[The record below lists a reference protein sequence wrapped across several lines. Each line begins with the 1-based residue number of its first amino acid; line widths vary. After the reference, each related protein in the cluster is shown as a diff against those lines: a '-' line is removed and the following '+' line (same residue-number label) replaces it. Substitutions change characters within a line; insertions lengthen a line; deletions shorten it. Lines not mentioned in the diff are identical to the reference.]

1 MNDSTKPQP
10 ARAPYNIEHWGEGYF
25 AINAAGHVCVHPDG
39 RPTGEGVD
47 LFDLS
52 AQIQD
57 AGMALPVLVRFNGIL
72 RHRVDTL
79 CGAFER
85 ASEAQDFTGGYTAV
99 YPIKVNQQR
108 TVVSEIIDHGDGR
121 VGLEAGSKPE
131 FMAVLG
137 VAPPGCTI
145 ICNGYKDREYLR
157 AALIGQQLGH
167 KVYVVVEKLNELDVL
182 LREAASMG
190 VRPTV
195 GIRIRLASMGA
206 GKWQTTGG
214 EKSKFG
220 LSSAQILQAVERMR
234 AAGMLDCLELLHFH
248 LGSQIANIRD
258 IQTGMAEASRYYA
271 ELHQLG
277 VNVRV
282 MDVGGGLSVDY
293 EGTRSRSFCS
303 MNYSVDQYA
312 QAILRA
318 LREVADENELP
329 HPHVISE
336 SGRAMTAHHA
346 VLVTDVID
354 RELVAQ
360 TSPTEP
366 GEQDPAIL
374 HDLWEALETSSG
386 RTALE
391 TYQDALY
398 FFSEVQ
404 SMYVHGVLSLEQR
417 ARAEGTYHAI
427 CRKVRD
433 TLTPSL
439 RSHRDVLDE
448 LNEKLADKLFCNLS
462 IFQSLPDV
470 WAIKQV
476 FPIMPLQRLH
486 ETPTHRAV
494 LRDLTCDSDGRIDQY
509 VDTDGLEATLPVH
522 APDADTPYLLGFFLV
537 GAYQE
542 ILGDMHN
549 LFGDTDSVNVELG
562 ADGEVELLGAERGD
576 TADELLRY
584 VHFDTVKLLASYRN
598 KIEAADIPATS
609 REAFLQELEDGLTGY
624 TYLEH

>member
-1 MNDSTKPQP
+1 MNDSAKPQP

-39 RPTGEGVD
+39 RPAGAGVD

-52 AQIQD
+52 AQIQE

-85 ASEAQDFTGGYTAV
+85 AREAQDFTGGYTAV

-108 TVVSEIIDHGDGR
+108 TVVSEIIGHGDGR

-145 ICNGYKDREYLR
+145 VCNGYKDREYLR

-190 VRPTV
+190 VRPAV

-220 LSSAQILQAVERMR
+220 LSSAQILQAVGRMR

-318 LREVADENELP
+318 LREVADEHELP

-366 GEQDPAIL
+366 GEDDPAIL
-374 HDLWEALETSSG
+374 HDLWEALQNSSG

-398 FFSEVQ
+398 FYSEAQ

-433 TLTPSL
+433 ALTPSL

-462 IFQSLPDV
+462 VFQSLPDV

-476 FPIMPLQRLH
+476 FPIVPLQRLH

-584 VHFDTVKLLASYRN
+584 VHFDTAKLLASYRH
-598 KIEAADIPATS
+598 KIEAADIAAAD